1 MTEPNALLTRRRW
14 LQYGGA
20 MVSSLLLPRLLR
32 AREGRRDSPP
42 PAKQAIVIYL
52 QGGLSHYESFDPKP
66 DAPSA
71 YRGEFGTISTTL
83 PGIRFSEHLPRLAQR
98 AHKFNVIRSV
108 HVDSPSHNSS
118 IHQTLTG
125 WKYLNANTEDKTR
138 NNIHPAIGSIVARNC
153 APRVP
158 GLPGY
163 VTVPHSGQLG
173 IRVHYASAGL
183 LGAGYEPV
191 DSGMLPGRADE
202 SFTGPPSLSLHRELT
217 SAQIGDRLA
226 LRQAFDVS
234 AQASETGTLARH
246 FRQAQDILVR
256 GEAARAF
263 DLSRE
268 TRRMRE
274 RYGNHLWGQ
283 QTILA
288 RRLAE
293 AGVPFTLVN
302 YTLDQARGQDWDTH
316 VDNFNEL
323 KNRLLPPMDL
333 AVSTLLDD
341 LESRGLL
348 DTTLV
353 AMFGEFGRTP
363 LINRDAGRDHWHNV
377 FSVMLAGGGL
387 RSGVVVG
394 SSTRGGDLPLDRPIH
409 FSDVVA
415 TIYHQLGVASSE
427 MLRDPLNRP
436 IPVLDGG
443 RPIAELM

>member
-1 MTEPNALLTRRRW
+1 MNHPHALLTRRHGCNR
-14 LQYGGA
+14 GA
-20 MVSSLLLPRLLR
+20 FVGSSLLPRLLR
-32 AREGRRDSPP
+32 TRGPTQQRPGQASDRHLFAGRTFPLRELRSEAGRARERTAANSARSPRP
-42 PAKQAIVIYL
+42 CRA
-52 QGGLSHYESFDPKP
+52 
-66 DAPSA
+66 
-71 YRGEFGTISTTL
+71 FGFRNIC
-83 PGIRFSEHLPRLAQR
+83 RAWRKR

-125 WKYLNANTEDKTR
+125 WPYLNANTEDKTR
-138 NNIHPAIGSIVARNC
+138 NNIHPAIGSIVARSCAVARAGVAGLCHGSAFRPTRHSRPLCVGGFARRGLRTGRFRN
-153 APRVP
+153 APRASRR
-158 GLPGY
+158 G
-163 VTVPHSGQLG
+163 
-173 IRVHYASAGL
+173 VHRSARFELAS
-183 LGAGYEPV
+183 
-191 DSGMLPGRADE
+191 
-202 SFTGPPSLSLHRELT
+202 ELT
-217 SAQIGDRLA
+217 REQLGDRLA
-226 LRQAFDVS
+226 LRQAFDP
-234 AQASETGTLARH
+234 AARADGFGRY
-246 FRQAQDILVR
+246 FRQAQEILVR

-268 TRRMRE
+268 TRPVRE

-316 VDNFNEL
+316 ADNFNEL

-363 LINRDAGRDHWHNV
+363 IINNNAGRDHWHNV

-415 TIYHQLGVASSE
+415 TIYHQLGVPMTRCCAI
-427 MLRDPLNRP
+427 R
-436 IPVLDGG
+436 
-443 RPIAELM
+443 

>member
-1 MTEPNALLTRRRW
+1 MIAMNKPHATLTRRRW
-14 LQYGGA
+14 LQLGGA
-20 MVSSLLLPRLLR
+20 FVSSLLLPRLLR
-32 AREGRRDSPP
+32 AREGQADSRRPS
-42 PAKQAIVIYL
+42 KR
-52 QGGLSHYESFDPKP
+52 LSFICRAALPTTRASIRSRTLPR
-66 DAPSA
+66 
-71 YRGEFGTISTTL
+71 RGEFGSIATTL
-83 PGIRFSEHLPRLAQR
+83 PGVRFSEHLPRLAQR
-98 AHKFNVIRSV
+98 AHQFNVIRSV

-125 WKYLNANTEDKTR
+125 WPYLNANTEDKTR
-138 NNIHPAIGSIVARNC
+138 NNLHPAIGSIVARSC

-163 VTVPHSGQLG
+163 VTIPHSGQLG

-183 LGAGYEPV
+183 LGAAYEPV
-191 DSGMLPGRADE
+191 DSGMLPEDAGVAF
-202 SFTGPPSLSLHRELT
+202 SGPPSLGLHRNLSREQLT
-217 SAQIGDRLA
+217 DRLA
-226 LRQAFDVS
+226 LREAFDP
-234 AQASETGTLARH
+234 AASDGFGQY
-246 FRQAQDILVR
+246 FRQAQEILVR

-263 DLSRE
+263 DLGDEPRQI
-268 TRRMRE
+268 RE

-283 QTILA
+283 QTLLA

-348 DTTLV
+348 ETTLV

-363 LINRDAGRDHWHNV
+363 IINTNAGRDHWHNV

-387 RSGVVVG
+387 RSGL
-394 SSTRGGDLPLDRPIH
+394 SSVRVRAAAICRSTGRRISATSWRRFIINWVSPRTRCCAIR
-409 FSDVVA
+409 
-415 TIYHQLGVASSE
+415 
-427 MLRDPLNRP
+427 
-436 IPVLDGG
+436 
-443 RPIAELM
+443 

>member
-1 MTEPNALLTRRRW
+1 MNAMNNPLTLVTRRRW
-14 LQYGGA
+14 LQFGGA
-20 MVSSLLLPRLLR
+20 FVSSLLLPRLLR
-32 AREGRRDSPP
+32 AREGQPDNA
-42 PAKQAIVIYL
+42 PARQVIVIYL

-66 DAPSA
+66 DAPEA
-71 YRGEFGTISTTL
+71 WRGQFGSIATTV
-83 PGIRFSEHLPRLAQR
+83 PGVRFAEHLPLLAQR

-125 WKYLNANTEDKTR
+125 WPYLNANTEDRTR
-138 NNIHPAIGSIVARNC
+138 NNVHPAIGSIVARSC
-153 APRVP
+153 AARVP

-173 IRVHYASAGL
+173 MRVHYASAGL
-183 LGAGYEPV
+183 LGGAYEPV
-191 DSGMLPGRADE
+191 DSGIPPEQADE
-202 SFTGPPSLSLHRELT
+202 PFSGPQSLSLHSSLTRERL
-217 SAQIGDRLA
+217 GERLA
-226 LRQAFDVS
+226 LRQAFDP
-234 AQASETGTLARH
+234 AASTELGSY
-246 FRQAQDILVR
+246 FRQAQELLAR

-268 TRRMRE
+268 PLSVRE

-302 YTLDQARGQDWDTH
+302 YTLNQAHGQDWDTH
-316 VDNFNEL
+316 VDNFNAL
-323 KNRLLPPMDL
+323 KDRLLPPMDR

-348 DTTLV
+348 ETTLV

-363 LINRDAGRDHWHNV
+363 IINKDAGRDHWHNV

-387 RSGVVVG
+387 RSGVVLG
-394 SSTRGGDLPLDRPIH
+394 SSTRGGDLPLDRPTH
-409 FSDVVA
+409 FSDIVA
-415 TIYHQLGVASSE
+415 TIYQQLGVSTNE
-427 MLRDPLNRP
+427 MLRDSLNRP

-443 RPIAELM
+443 KPIAELL

>member
-1 MTEPNALLTRRRW
+1 MNPPHALLTRRRW
-14 LQYGGA
+14 LQFGGA
-20 MVSSLLLPRLLR
+20 FVSSLLWPRLLR
-32 AREGRRDSPP
+32 ARAGQPGDA
-42 PAKQAIVIYL
+42 PARQAIVIYL

-66 DAPSA
+66 DAPEA
-71 YRGEFGTISTTL
+71 WKGEFSSIATTL
-83 PGIRFSEHLPRLAQR
+83 PGVRFAEHLPRLAQR

-125 WKYLNANTEDKTR
+125 WPYLNANTEDKTR
-138 NNIHPAIGSIVARNC
+138 NNIHPAIGSVVARSC
-153 APRVP
+153 AARVP

-173 IRVHYASAGL
+173 TRVHYATAGL
-183 LGAGYEPV
+183 LGGAYEPV
-191 DSGMLPGRADE
+191 DSGMPPEQAAE
-202 SFTGPPSLSLHRELT
+202 AFSGPRGLSLHPSLSRER
-217 SAQIGDRLA
+217 IGDRLA
-226 LRQAFDVS
+226 LRRAFAS
-234 AQASETGTLARH
+234 AAGDELDPY
-246 FRQAQDILVR
+246 FRQAQAILVR
-256 GEAARAF
+256 GEASRAF

-268 TRRMRE
+268 PLAVRE

-283 QTILA
+283 QTVLA

-302 YTLDQARGQDWDTH
+302 YTLNQAKGQDWDTH

-348 DTTLV
+348 ETTLV

-363 LINRDAGRDHWHNV
+363 QINKDAGRDHWHNV
-377 FSVMLAGGGL
+377 FSVLLAGGGL
-387 RSGVVVG
+387 RSGVVLG
-394 SSTRGGDLPLDRPIH
+394 SSTRGGDLPLDRPTH
-409 FSDVVA
+409 FSDIVA
-415 TIYHQLGVASSE
+415 TIYHQLGVPADE

-443 RPIAELM
+443 RPIAELL

>member
-1 MTEPNALLTRRRW
+1 MNNPPATLTRRRW
-14 LQYGGA
+14 LQLGGA
-20 MVSSLLLPRLLR
+20 FVSSLLLPRLLR
-32 AREGRRDSPP
+32 AREGRPGNA
-42 PAKQAIVIYL
+42 PARQAIVIFL

-66 DAPSA
+66 DAPEA
-71 YRGEFGTISTTL
+71 WRGEFGSIATSL
-83 PGIRFSEHLPRLAQR
+83 PGVRFSEHLPRLAQR

-108 HVDSPSHNSS
+108 HVDSPSHDSS

-125 WKYLNANTEDKTR
+125 WPFLNANLTNNNR
-138 NNIHPAIGSIVARNC
+138 NNIHPAIGSIVARSC
-153 APRVP
+153 GPRVP

-163 VTVPHSGQLG
+163 VAVPHSGQLG
-173 IRVHYASAGL
+173 IRAHYATAGL
-183 LGAGYEPV
+183 LGPAYEPV
-191 DSGMLPGRADE
+191 DSGLPPEQADE
-202 SFTGPPSLSLHRELT
+202 AFSGPPGLSLHPDLTREQL
-217 SAQIGDRLA
+217 GDRLA
-226 LRQAFDVS
+226 LRQAFDAEPS
-234 AQASETGTLARH
+234 AGFGRY
-246 FRQAQDILVR
+246 FRQAQEILAR
-256 GEAARAF
+256 GKAGRAF

-268 TRRMRE
+268 SRELRE

-302 YTLDQARGQDWDTH
+302 YTLNQARGQDWDTH

-348 DTTLV
+348 ETTLV

-363 LINRDAGRDHWHNV
+363 IINRNAGRDHWHNV

-387 RSGVVVG
+387 RSGVVLG
-394 SSTRGGDLPLDRPIH
+394 SSTRGGDLPLDRPTH

-415 TIYHQLGVASSE
+415 TIYHQLGVASNE

-436 IPVLDGG
+436 IPVLDRG
-443 RPIAELM
+443 RPLAELQ

>member
-1 MTEPNALLTRRRW
+1 MNKPHALVTRRRW
-14 LQYGGA
+14 LQSGGA
-20 MVSSLLLPRLLR
+20 FVSSLLLPRLLR
-32 AREGRRDSPP
+32 AREGRLDDS
-42 PAKQAIVIYL
+42 PAKQAIVIFL

-66 DAPSA
+66 DAPEA
-71 YRGEFGTISTTL
+71 WRGEFGSIATTL
-83 PGIRFSEHLPRLAQR
+83 PGVRFSEHLPRLAQR
-98 AHKFNVIRSV
+98 AHQFSVLRSV

-125 WKYLNANTEDKTR
+125 WPYLNANTEDKTR
-138 NNIHPAIGSIVARNC
+138 NHIHPAIGSVVARCC
-153 APRVP
+153 AARVP

-173 IRVHYASAGL
+173 TRVHYASAGL
-183 LGAGYEPV
+183 LGGTFEPV
-191 DSGMLPGRADE
+191 DSGMPPEQANEGF
-202 SFTGPPSLSLHRELT
+202 SGPRSLGLHPSLTRERLD
-217 SAQIGDRLA
+217 DRLA
-226 LRQAFDVS
+226 LRHAFDPT
-234 AQASETGTLARH
+234 AGDELGQY
-246 FRQAQDILVR
+246 FRQAQELLVR

-268 TRRMRE
+268 PQPVRE

-302 YTLDQARGQDWDTH
+302 YTLNQAHGQDWDTH
-316 VDNFNEL
+316 ADNFNAL

-363 LINRDAGRDHWHNV
+363 IINKDAGRDHWHNV

-387 RSGVVVG
+387 RSGVVLG
-394 SSTRGGDLPLDRPIH
+394 SSTRGGDLPLDRPTH

-415 TIYHQLGVASSE
+415 TIYHQLGVATNE
-427 MLRDPLNRP
+427 MLRDSLNRP
-436 IPVLDGG
+436 LPVLDGG
-443 RPIAELM
+443 RPIAELQ